1 MTFEKIVQDIDRL
14 PPLSNVA
21 NAVRSMYTSGLE
33 SMSIPSLVRVLE
45 SDAMLMANL
54 LKIINAP
61 FYGLRKRVLS
71 AMQAVTLLGTHRVYM
86 FVVKYSIDETLK
98 ADTSIFGFDTKQ
110 FNELCHLQSTLMYQ
124 WYSQVNISDAKL
136 LSQLAL
142 IMESG
147 KLLLATEVKKSDYV
161 GEFRKAFNECESI
174 TKFEKEFIG
183 ISSYTISSELF
194 KHWNL
199 DKTFIDVL
207 QALDF
212 DDKEFNE
219 LDHEIQNYVM
229 LIDVIITTVNVKEI
243 LSDNSILNASQ
254 KVEDMGFNK
263 SQFEEVAY
271 KVRDAYFN

>member
-14 PPLSNVA
+14 PPLSNAA
-21 NAVRSMYTSGLE
+21 NVVRSMYASGLE
-33 SMSIPSLVRVLE
+33 SMSVTSLVRVLE

-61 FYGLRKRVLS
+61 FYGLRKRVLN

-98 ADTSIFGFDTKQ
+98 ADTSVYGFDTKQ

-124 WYSQVNISDAKL
+124 WYSQVNMPDAKL
-136 LSQLAL
+136 LSQLSL

-147 KLLLATEVKKSDYV
+147 KLLLASEVKKSDYV
-161 GEFRKAFNECESI
+161 GEFRKAFNECENISE
-174 TKFEKEFIG
+174 FEKSLIDITSYR
-183 ISSYTISSELF
+183 ISAELF

-199 DKTFIDVL
+199 DEVFINIL
-207 QALDF
+207 YALDY
-212 DDKEFNE
+212 DESEFKE
-219 LDHEIQNYVM
+219 LDYDLQKYTK
-229 LIDVIITTVNVKEI
+229 LIDIIITTINVKEI
-243 LSDNSILNASQ
+243 LSDNSISEASK
-254 KVEDMGFNK
+254 KVGHLGLSRNM
-263 SQFEEVAY
+263 FEQSAY